1 MSDIDNDKAFGKV
14 VNSPMGRHF
23 ITLATATFLIGVSWA
38 TQSSHIEKVQTALA
52 VHVSQNMK
60 DWSDYKAADVTSK
73 ADIRDRLR
81 SMEQDN
87 IRERERFFELQNK
100 MTEVQADIRFIRQ
113 ALERLT
119 PPPAR
124 P

>member
-14 VNSPMGRHF
+14 VNSPMGRHLM
-23 ITLATATFLIGVSWA
+23 TLAAMAFAVGVSWS
-38 TQSSHIEKVQTALA
+38 TQKNHIDKVETALA
-52 VHVSQNMK
+52 VHITQNAR
-60 DWSDYKAADVTSK
+60 DWSEYKTAELTFKTDM
-73 ADIRDRLR
+73 RERLR
-81 SMEQDN
+81 SIEQDN

>member
-1 MSDIDNDKAFGKV
+1 MSDIESDKAFGKV

-23 ITLATATFLIGVSWA
+23 MTLAAMAFVVGVSWTA
-38 TQSSHIEKVQTALA
+38 QKNHIDKVETALS
-52 VHVSQNMK
+52 VHVSQNAR
-60 DWSDYKAADVTSK
+60 DWSEYKGADLISK
-73 ADIRDRLR
+73 TDLRERLR
-81 SMEQDN
+81 SIEQDN

-124 P
+124 